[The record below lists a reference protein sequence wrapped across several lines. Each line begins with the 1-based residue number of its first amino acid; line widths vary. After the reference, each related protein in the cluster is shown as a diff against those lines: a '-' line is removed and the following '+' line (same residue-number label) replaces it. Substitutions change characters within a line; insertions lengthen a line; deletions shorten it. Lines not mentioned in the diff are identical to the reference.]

1 MRVIG
6 PDSEQLGI
14 LQIKDALQ
22 RAQEAGLDLVEVAPT
37 SSPPVCRIIDYGKYR
52 YELAKKQHGAKQ
64 KSAQLKEVKLRPFT
78 DTHDLEFKM
87 RHAKAFLAEG
97 HKVKVTVMFRGR
109 EITHPQIGKNLLER
123 VLGSLESIALL
134 EKDPML
140 EGRHMT
146 MILAPDKRKMAA
158 LAKANAAAVAGGAA
172 PEQEEEDEAILAAVA
187 AAPVVGENDEH
198 EDEED
203 DAEG

>member
-87 RHAKAFLAEG
+87 RHAKAFLAILCDYI
-97 HKVKVTVMFRGR
+97 R
-109 EITHPQIGKNLLER
+109 QGKPSFE
-123 VLGSLESIALL
+123 VLGARSRVPGSGCGVRRTDVRLRG
-134 EKDPML
+134 DC
-140 EGRHMT
+140 RC
-146 MILAPDKRKMAA
+146 PDARRRRR
-158 LAKANAAAVAGGAA
+158 L
-172 PEQEEEDEAILAAVA
+172 
-187 AAPVVGENDEH
+187 
-198 EDEED
+198 
-203 DAEG
+203 

>member
-1 MRVIG
+1 VRVIG

-14 LQIKDALQ
+14 LPIKDALQ

-78 DTHDLEFKM
+78 DTHDLDFKM

-109 EITHPQIGKNLLER
+109 EMAHTSYGRAVLDRILKDIEAEAVVEQNIRMEGKNMTLL
-123 VLGSLESIALL
+123 LGP
-134 EKDPML
+134 K
-140 EGRHMT
+140 
-146 MILAPDKRKMAA
+146 
-158 LAKANAAAVAGGAA
+158 AKA
-172 PEQEEEDEAILAAVA
+172 
-187 AAPVVGENDEH
+187 
-198 EDEED
+198 
-203 DAEG
+203 

>member
-1 MRVIG
+1 VRVIG

-14 LQIKDALQ
+14 LPIKDALQ

-109 EITHPQIGKNLLER
+109 EMAHQDAGRTILTKVVEQ
-123 VLGSLESIALL
+123 LGTSAHVEQQ
-134 EKDPML
+134 PRM
-140 EGRHMT
+140 EGRNMN
-146 MILAPDKRKMAA
+146 ILLAPKPT
-158 LAKANAAAVAGGAA
+158 G
-172 PEQEEEDEAILAAVA
+172 
-187 AAPVVGENDEH
+187 
-198 EDEED
+198 
-203 DAEG
+203 

>member
-1 MRVIG
+1 VRH
-6 PDSEQLGI
+6 EQFVGRPCRR
-14 LQIKDALQ
+14 QEQVALQ

-78 DTHDLEFKM
+78 DTHDLDFKM

-109 EITHPQIGKNLLER
+109 EMAHQDAGRTILTKVVEQ
-123 VLGSLESIALL
+123 LGTSAHVEQQ
-134 EKDPML
+134 PRM
-140 EGRHMT
+140 EGRNMN
-146 MILAPDKRKMAA
+146 ILLAPKPT
-158 LAKANAAAVAGGAA
+158 G
-172 PEQEEEDEAILAAVA
+172 
-187 AAPVVGENDEH
+187 
-198 EDEED
+198 
-203 DAEG
+203 

>member
-78 DTHDLEFKM
+78 DTHDLDFKM

-109 EITHPQIGKNLLER
+109 EMAHQDAGRTILTKVVEQ
-123 VLGSLESIALL
+123 LGPSAHVEQQ
-134 EKDPML
+134 PRM
-140 EGRHMT
+140 EGRNMN
-146 MILAPDKRKMAA
+146 ILLAPKPT
-158 LAKANAAAVAGGAA
+158 G
-172 PEQEEEDEAILAAVA
+172 
-187 AAPVVGENDEH
+187 
-198 EDEED
+198 
-203 DAEG
+203 

>member
-109 EITHPQIGKNLLER
+109 EMAHQEAGRTILTR
-123 VLGSLESIALL
+123 VVEQLAPSAHVEQQ
-134 EKDPML
+134 PRM
-140 EGRHMT
+140 EGRNMN
-146 MILAPDKRKMAA
+146 ILLAPKPT
-158 LAKANAAAVAGGAA
+158 G
-172 PEQEEEDEAILAAVA
+172 
-187 AAPVVGENDEH
+187 
-198 EDEED
+198 
-203 DAEG
+203 

>member
-37 SSPPVCRIIDYGKYR
+37 STPPVCRIIDYGKYR

-78 DTHDLEFKM
+78 DTHDLDFKM

-109 EITHPQIGKNLLER
+109 EMAHQDAGRTILTR
-123 VLGSLESIALL
+123 VIEQLGPSAHVEQQ
-134 EKDPML
+134 PRM
-140 EGRHMT
+140 EGRNMN
-146 MILAPDKRKMAA
+146 ILLAPKPT
-158 LAKANAAAVAGGAA
+158 G
-172 PEQEEEDEAILAAVA
+172 
-187 AAPVVGENDEH
+187 
-198 EDEED
+198 
-203 DAEG
+203 

>member
-37 SSPPVCRIIDYGKYR
+37 STPPVCRIIDYGKYR

-78 DTHDLEFKM
+78 DTHDLDFKM

-109 EITHPQIGKNLLER
+109 EMAHQDAGRTILTR
-123 VLGSLESIALL
+123 VIEHLGTSAHVEQQ
-134 EKDPML
+134 PRM
-140 EGRHMT
+140 EGRNMN
-146 MILAPDKRKMAA
+146 ILLAPKPT
-158 LAKANAAAVAGGAA
+158 G
-172 PEQEEEDEAILAAVA
+172 
-187 AAPVVGENDEH
+187 
-198 EDEED
+198 
-203 DAEG
+203 

>member
-14 LQIKDALQ
+14 LPIKDALQ

-78 DTHDLEFKM
+78 DTHDLDFKM

-109 EITHPQIGKNLLER
+109 EMAHQDAGRTILTKVVEQ
-123 VLGSLESIALL
+123 LGPSAHVEQQ
-134 EKDPML
+134 PRM
-140 EGRHMT
+140 EGRNMN
-146 MILAPDKRKMAA
+146 ILLAPKPT
-158 LAKANAAAVAGGAA
+158 G
-172 PEQEEEDEAILAAVA
+172 
-187 AAPVVGENDEH
+187 
-198 EDEED
+198 
-203 DAEG
+203 